1 MTDED
6 PASMPVES
14 VVRQAT
20 EDYSRLRLL
29 EALNRLTSRSRE
41 RPSNVLREIALEL
54 KAHRETLETMLLIE
68 RLNAPRGGT
77 PVLRELDALLRRK
90 NRPSPLEPL
99 DEFARRRP

>member
-29 EALNRLTSRSRE
+29 DALNRLTSRSRE
-41 RPSNVLREIALEL
+41 RAPNVLREIALEL
-54 KAHRETLETMLLIE
+54 KAHRETLETILLIE
-68 RLNAPRGGT
+68 RLNATRGST
-77 PVLRELDALLRRK
+77 SILRELDALLQPK
-90 NRPSPLEPL
+90 NRSSPLESL
-99 DEFARRRP
+99 DQQARRRP